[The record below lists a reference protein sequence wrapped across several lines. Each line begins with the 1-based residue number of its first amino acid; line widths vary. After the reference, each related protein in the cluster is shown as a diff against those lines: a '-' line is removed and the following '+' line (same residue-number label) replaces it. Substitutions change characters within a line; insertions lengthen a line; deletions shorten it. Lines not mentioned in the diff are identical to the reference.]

1 MPITAVMQIAIKM
14 PATNV
19 THLVSFGK
27 VLVIDVVLV
36 VTETSW
42 TVVFINCDDKLL
54 DAAVVVFPT
63 FCV

>member
-1 MPITAVMQIAIKM
+1 M